1 MDLENNNL
9 ENENIDNNLENN
21 NAESNIENNE
31 ITIIMKIVKTIRKKE
46 IDFIEAIDDIIT
58 IEKIKTEIL

>member
-1 MDLENNNL
+1 MPKAILR
-9 ENENIDNNLENN
+9 IMK
-21 NAESNIENNE
+21 
-31 ITIIMKIVKTIRKKE
+31 ITIIMKIVKIILKTIRKKE